1 MRCWPRLKGLAA
13 PRRIA
18 IVDDRPAE
26 QYLYPEFLLAQRFFQ
41 KHGIAATS
49 ADGRELQY
57 ENGKLLTAGLPVDL
71 VYNRLVD
78 FALDHPEHRALRAAY
93 LDGAVVV
100 TPNPHVHA
108 LCADKRNLALLSDQ
122 AALRSWGLPQRM
134 LADLPGV
141 PRTVLVTAGNEQELW
156 KARKTLFFKP
166 AGGHGAKAVYRGDKV
181 TKRVWEEIVRGG
193 YVAQAFAPPGER
205 MIKLD
210 GIAERRK
217 TDIRLYTYDGKILLT
232 AARLYQ
238 GQTTNFRTPGGGFAP
253 VFVI

>member
-1 MRCWPRLKGLAA
+1 MRCRPRLNGLAA

-41 KHGIAATS
+41 KHGIAATI

-78 FALDHPEHRALRAAY
+78 FALDHPEHRALRAAISM
-93 LDGAVVV
+93 
-100 TPNPHVHA
+100 A
-108 LCADKRNLALLSDQ
+108 LSSSPPIRVCMRSAPTSAIWRCFDQ

-141 PRTVLVTAGNEQELW
+141 ARTVLVTAGNEQELW

-166 AGGHGAKAVYRGDKV
+166 AGGHGAKAAYRGDKV

-210 GIAERRK
+210 GRAERRK
-217 TDIRLYTYDGKILLT
+217 TDIRLYTYDGKSWSSPRVSTKGRRRLSGRL
-232 AARLYQ
+232 AAGSL
-238 GQTTNFRTPGGGFAP
+238 
-253 VFVI
+253 VI